1 MRKLTFWLVVL
12 SVLFVVFSA
21 CSSNEAKTRIA
32 EKTPI
37 QTSATTSTQR
47 STTTPT
53 ATSTTTS
60 TQRSTT
66 TPAATSTTTSTQRA
80 TPTATST
87 PSSMKTFRCQ
97 DTNKQTEKKILEAG
111 VSELYIPQKIEGE
124 QFSRQVLLHVP
135 KIFDAS
141 KKYPVVFAFH
151 GRGSSPDVFT
161 RELRDF
167 IEEGDFIG
175 VYPAGHL
182 ESWNLANEPSKA
194 DDVDFVGLIIE
205 QLCNFE
211 QVDERFY
218 AFGISNGSGLV
229 HKLAATTNYFQA
241 VAGIVTQLY
250 VGLQPSGPAV
260 SVLQILGMDD
270 QLIPY
275 AGGSS
280 PVGLVFL
287 SAEDSARVWSVH
299 NGCEEAPE
307 VENTS
312 EGNLQI
318 SYSNCR
324 DGTLVTHY
332 GIKNAGHG
340 IPPETEGGIYTLIWN
355 FFSSQSPKSVSNK
368 SSSMSIT
375 GYKTLYI
382 GHSFG
387 KPFADRLIDFV
398 KNSENEGHSQDIV
411 MRGGSKGAPQALWN
425 NKEAR
430 LEIQGILNRGDIDL
444 LIMICC
450 SKDFIETK
458 SDWGI
463 TNWIDYALSKN
474 PNTKIALAMPWFSS
488 PQNYTNAAEFADEWH
503 HIHEEIWH
511 SLIDDLKKRY
521 PEADIFC
528 IPHGRAAVELRS
540 RFEAG
545 TLNDIDAMISNDGN
559 AIFRDA
565 TGHPDRILIDLGT
578 LVWLSSIYDVDLS
591 VYSTEHLENTLAR
604 YQVDLR
610 GIAKVIVVED

>member
-1 MRKLTFWLVVL
+1 MRKLTFWLVLFGVM
-12 SVLFVVFSA
+12 FVVFSA

-37 QTSATTSTQR
+37 QTSATTSTPTAT
-47 STTTPT
+47 SATTSTPT

-60 TQRSTT
+60 NQRATT
-66 TPAATSTTTSTQRA
+66 TPISA
-80 TPTATST
+80 ST
-87 PSSMKTFRCQ
+87 PSSMKIFRCQ

-111 VSELYIPQKIEGE
+111 ISELYIPQKIEGE

-161 RELRDF
+161 RELWDF
-167 IEEGDFIG
+167 IEGGDFIG

-194 DDVDFVGLIIE
+194 DDVAFVGLIIE
-205 QLCNFE
+205 QLCKFE

-229 HKLAATTNYFQA
+229 HKLAAKTNYFQA

-280 PVGLVFL
+280 PVGLIFL

-312 EGNLQI
+312 EGNLRI

-355 FFSSQSPKSVSNK
+355 FFSSQSPKSVSGE
-368 SSSMSIT
+368 SSSMSIN

-387 KPFADRLIDFV
+387 KPFADRLMDFV
-398 KNSENEGHSQDIV
+398 KNSEIESHSQDIV

-425 NKEAR
+425 DQETK

-450 SKDFIETK
+450 SKDLIETK

-474 PNTKIALAMPWFSS
+474 PNTKFALAMPWFSS
-488 PQNYTNAAEFADEWH
+488 PQNYTNAAKFADEWH

-521 PEADIFC
+521 PKTDIFC

-545 TLNDIDAMISNDGN
+545 TLNDVDAMISNDGN
-559 AIFRDA
+559 AIFRDT
-565 TGHPDRILIDLGT
+565 TGHPDRILLDLGT
-578 LVWLSSIYDVDLS
+578 LVWLGSIYDVDLS
-591 VYSTEHLENTLAR
+591 VYSSEHLENTLAR

-610 GIAKVIVVED
+610 GIAKVIVDED